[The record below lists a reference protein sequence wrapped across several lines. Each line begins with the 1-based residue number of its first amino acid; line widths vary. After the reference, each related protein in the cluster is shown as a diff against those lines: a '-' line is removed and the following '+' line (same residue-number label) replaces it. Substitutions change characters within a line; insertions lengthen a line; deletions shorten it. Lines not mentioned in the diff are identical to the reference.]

1 MTSLQNVSKV
11 FHFYFLDLVI
21 YFYLLKVKRNKRKAN
36 LFSMPFNRSPSTP
49 HSAVRLAFPR

>member
-11 FHFYFLDLVI
+11 FHVYFLDLVI

-36 LFSMPFNRSPSTP
+36 LLSMPFNRSPCTP
-49 HSAVRLAFPR
+49 HFAVQLAFPM